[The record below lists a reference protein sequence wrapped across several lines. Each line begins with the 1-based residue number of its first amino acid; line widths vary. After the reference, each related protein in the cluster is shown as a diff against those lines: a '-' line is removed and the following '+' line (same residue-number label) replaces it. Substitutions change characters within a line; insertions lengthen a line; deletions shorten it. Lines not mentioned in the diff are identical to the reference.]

1 MLING
6 LYSHQIDQTDRGFQY
21 GDGLFETIAIVN
33 GQAVYLDQHLAR
45 LQKDCHRLKI
55 PYPGTELLTLEVEQ
69 LAKNAS
75 KAVLKIILTRGVG
88 GRGYRQPDPI
98 RNLSL

>member
-6 LYSHQIDQTDRGFQY
+6 VYSHQIDPLDRGFQY

-33 GQAVYLDQHLAR
+33 GQAVFLDHHLAR

-55 PYPGTELLTLEVEQ
+55 PTP
-69 LAKNAS
+69 AMNN
-75 KAVLKIILTRGVG
+75 R
-88 GRGYRQPDPI
+88 P
-98 RNLSL
+98 